1 MDKWLDGIVISN
13 ATSSSEDHVVKFG
26 WILRDPDGSSLEDFS
41 EEQLSN
47 LSKVFTRIAQKAL
60 TGGAH
65 SVGFFPEDFDMLEV
79 HFKDFEK
86 YIKFLN
92 DLDF

>member
-1 MDKWLDGIVISN
+1 MDKWLDGIVISK
-13 ATSSSEDHVVKFG
+13 ATSSPEDYVVKFG
-26 WILRDPDGSSLEDFS
+26 WILRDPDGSSFEDFS

-47 LSKVFTRIAQKAL
+47 LSKVFAKIAQKAL

-65 SVGFFPEDFDMLEV
+65 SVEFFPEDFDMLEV
-79 HFKDFEK
+79 HFNDREE
-86 YIKFLN
+86 YIEFLN